1 MPKSTHTK
9 ISKPKVIDTVI
20 TSLAALPDPSRT
32 GLPAPDSIVSVTVP
46 AATPLT
52 AVLAGAPPG
61 QQYTIIHTNEMDE
74 YEEGA
79 HDPNVAAALAKLAP
93 VSDDFAGKDRK
104 AAKLSIS
111 NAKIEKFKDV
121 KALIKSLASEDD
133 MKNHKPKI
141 TTAQTSK
148 RVKEEERNVHVNAFL
163 YAAKREDDNDFHLI
177 LGLNPKTLPDMYI
190 TMELSGLPPANSP
203 AFQQLKAARDAF
215 KKFFDDHAGG
225 QLPGKGGYDFPRPPV
240 PVEVEGSLF
249 FDVTHST
256 GARPGPKSLKSRM
269 PVIWEVHPI
278 SKIVFKP

>member
-1 MPKSTHTK
+1 MPKSTHK
-9 ISKPKVIDTVI
+9 KVSKAQAMN
-20 TSLAALPDPSRT
+20 SLVNSLVSLPDPNRT
-32 GLPAPDSIVSVTVP
+32 GMPAPDSIVSVTAP
-46 AATPLT
+46 KAAPL
-52 AVLAGAPPG
+52 AAAFAAAPPG
-61 QQYTIIHTNEMDE
+61 KQYTIIHTNEMDE
-74 YEEGA
+74 YEAAA
-79 HDPNVAAALAKLAP
+79 HDPAAAAALAKLAP

-111 NAKIEKFKDV
+111 AAKIEKFKDV
-121 KALIKSLASEDD
+121 KALIKSLAPETD

-141 TTAQTSK
+141 TRAPTSK
-148 RVKEEERNVHVNAFL
+148 RVKEEERNISVSAFL
-163 YAAKREDDNDFHLI
+163 YAAKRENDNDFHLI

-203 AFQQLKAARDAF
+203 AFPRLKAARDAF
-215 KKFFDDHAGG
+215 KKFYDDHAGG
-225 QLPGKGGYDFPRPPV
+225 QLPGRGGYDFPRPPV
-240 PVEVEGSLF
+240 PVQIEGSLF

>member
-1 MPKSTHTK
+1 MPKSSHK
-9 ISKPKVIDTVI
+9 KVSKLHEIKSVVA
-20 TSLAALPDPSRT
+20 SMVSSPDPART
-32 GLPAPDSIVSVTVP
+32 GLPATDSIVSVTLP
-46 AATPLT
+46 AAAPLAAALT
-52 AVLAGAPPG
+52 GAQPG
-61 QQYTIIHTNEMDE
+61 KQYTIIHTNEMDE

-79 HDPNVAAALAKLAP
+79 HDPKAAAALAALAP
-93 VSDDFAGKDRK
+93 VSDDFEGKDRK

-111 NAKIEKFKDV
+111 NAKIENFKDV
-121 KALIKSLASEDD
+121 KALIKSLAPEDA

-148 RVKEEERNVHVNAFL
+148 RVKEEERNVRVKAFL

-190 TMELSGLPPANSP
+190 TMELSGLPPASSP

-215 KKFFDDHAGG
+215 KKFYDDHAGG

-240 PVEVEGSLF
+240 PVEIEGSLF
-249 FDVTHST
+249 FDVTHSS
-256 GARPGPKSLKSRM
+256 GPRPGPKSLKSRM

-278 SKIVFKP
+278 SKIIFKP